1 MWQTSEKNYFSNEFA
16 NVWNIATGAG
26 VRTHGCF
33 WSSGSSR
40 ACTRPCHQVGGG
52 KYPQAKIFTNIHDD
66 AGNCR
71 KQMCQNN
78 ISLIKIFRF
87 NSVTG
92 ESERP
97 SSLGPGFTAPPGGP
111 EYLNRKVSNDE
122 FCVSLKVWVTGWIDS
137 ITYNYQDC
145 NELALL
151 LLGSGSRWKWD
162 LWSNSEVTIA
172 ELESYTMWWDM
183 DDFQFNDKLNVI
195 MHKVCFAFEWLL

>member
-1 MWQTSEKNYFSNEFA
+1 MTMAKNLLEPSHSINILDSVLDLFLKSHNFTEFLPILEQVVRMNVTDVSKNYFSDVFE

-26 VRTHGCF
+26 LRTHGCF

-40 ACTRPCHQVGGG
+40 AYTRPCHQVGRG

-71 KQMCQNN
+71 KQMSQNN
-78 ISLIKIFRF
+78 ISLIKISRF

-111 EYLNRKVSNDE
+111 DYLNRKVIDDE
-122 FCVSLKVWVTGWIDS
+122 FCDI
-137 ITYNYQDC
+137 I
-145 NELALL
+145 
-151 LLGSGSRWKWD
+151 
-162 LWSNSEVTIA
+162 
-172 ELESYTMWWDM
+172 ES
-183 DDFQFNDKLNVI
+183 
-195 MHKVCFAFEWLL
+195 